1 MNVVVWEMGYIMFE
15 LLKDNITEYLKVHMP
30 ELDYSEPL
38 RISEIGE
45 GTLEEDGD
53 GFLNY
58 VFRVSDGNYR
68 LIIKQSRTEGRRV
81 DFPLSKERNRL
92 EYESMKLRRAIVP
105 QYVPEVYF
113 YDPENYV
120 FAMEDVSHLKISRFQ
135 LNQSVQFPKFGKQ
148 AAEYLAKTLFYT
160 SEYYLGTR
168 TFRDLTAHF
177 MNHEMRSIFDT
188 LAFMFQTSD
197 DVPLGEVLDPEI
209 ASYIEDIVSD
219 PKIICERY
227 KLRECYMKRG
237 ETFIHGDFHTSNI
250 FAGPDDMKVIDM
262 EYTFCGPM
270 AYDIGYLICN
280 FISQYVCAGFRSFD
294 SAAEQ
299 ESFQQYCL
307 DTAVEIVEEFF
318 RQFFNCWNQDAKP
331 IYKGVPGLK
340 QSLKEEWLKD
350 VIGFCANSNLG
361 RCAGGIGYPEYDA
374 IDDSAK
380 RIHAKCLSLIID
392 KHLLLHRGE
401 YSSIRECIRDVTAIA
416 ASYHANL

>member
-1 MNVVVWEMGYIMFE
+1 M
-15 LLKDNITEYLKVHMP
+15 
-30 ELDYSEPL
+30 
-38 RISEIGE
+38 
-45 GTLEEDGD
+45 
-53 GFLNY
+53 
-58 VFRVSDGNYR
+58 
-68 LIIKQSRTEGRRV
+68 
-81 DFPLSKERNRL
+81 
-92 EYESMKLRRAIVP
+92 
-105 QYVPEVYF
+105 
-113 YDPENYV
+113 
-120 FAMEDVSHLKISRFQ
+120 
-135 LNQSVQFPKFGKQ
+135 
-148 AAEYLAKTLFYT
+148 
-160 SEYYLGTR
+160 
-168 TFRDLTAHF
+168 TAHF
-177 MNHEMRSIFDT
+177 MNHDMRSIFDT